1 MLQRSQR
8 ESERSERQM
17 FLFFRLFKRTD
28 FELRFLKERLGCYN
42 RSDNSLR
49 FLLVCLTE
57 STHC

>member
-49 FLLVCLTE
+49 FLRICLTE
-57 STHC
+57 SRHF